1 MNLETFQLPVI
12 AGLLFVIGFLIVL
25 PLLMLSGNRE
35 FVLESIR
42 NPDPS
47 GGTTCDLPPSLKTK
61 VDEARDPV
69 IGPPPIDKS
78 VSVNSKTATF
88 AMG

>member
-25 PLLMLSGNRE
+25 PLLVMSGDRE
-35 FVLESIR
+35 FVLESTR
-42 NPDPS
+42 DQDPF
-47 GGTTCDLPPSLKTK
+47 GGSTCDLPPSLETR
-61 VDEARDPV
+61 VNEAHDPDV
-69 IGPPPIDKS
+69 GPPPIDKS